1 MSKLIWDEQGAK
13 KFEAGTDHAVLY
25 PISSGAYPNGVAWNG
40 ITAVN
45 ESPEGGD
52 AQDFYAD
59 NIKYGSLRG
68 AENFNGSIECYTYP
82 DEWKECDGRKEL
94 VQGVTIEQQN
104 RKAFGL
110 SYRTLIGNDTDGLD
124 YGYTLHLV
132 YNATASPSQKSRSTI
147 NESPEA
153 GTMSY
158 EFKTTP
164 VPVTA
169 IDNAKATSHIEIDS
183 TKFISNEDKAKLAAL
198 EAVLYGTNSVPGS
211 PAVYEED
218 TAETFSPNKEYY
230 TESEGTYTKFDQ
242 FEETSDVSFQQDK
255 TYYERSGSSGSYVYT
270 ATSDVTMDAEKT
282 YYTIKEKSSGTDY
295 YTLKTPAVPATEATD
310 PRLPLP
316 DEVYSILTA

>member
-25 PISSGAYPNGVAWNG
+25 PISSGAYPKGVAWNG

-82 DEWKECDGRKEL
+82 DEWKECDGRKTL
-94 VQGVTIEQQN
+94 VNGVTIAQQN

-110 SYRTLIGNDTDGLD
+110 SYRSLIGNDTEGLD
-124 YGYTLHLV
+124 LGYTLHLV

-164 VPVTA
+164 VPVTV
-169 IDNAKATSHIEIDS
+169 IENAKATSHIEIDS
-183 TKFISNEDKAKLAAL
+183 TQVTEDQLAAI
-198 EAVLYGTNSVPGS
+198 EAILYGTDAGDAYIAVS
-211 PAVYEED
+211 PEASDNPVSEGWYEKVEGVYVLSED
-218 TAETFSPNKEYY
+218 TTADLT
-230 TESEGTYTKFDQ
+230 
-242 FEETSDVSFQQDK
+242 K
-255 TYYERSGSSGSYVYT
+255 TYYE
-270 ATSDVTMDAEKT
+270 KT
-282 YYTIKEKSSGTDY
+282 TV
-295 YTLKTPAVPATEATD
+295 AATD

-316 DEVYSILTA
+316 DEVYQILTSA